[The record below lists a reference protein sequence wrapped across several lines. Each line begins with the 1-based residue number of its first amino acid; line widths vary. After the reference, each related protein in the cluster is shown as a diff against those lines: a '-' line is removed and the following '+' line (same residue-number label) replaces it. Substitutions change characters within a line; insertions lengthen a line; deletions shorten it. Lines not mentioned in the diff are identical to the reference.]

1 MNAMPRRPP
10 PSVVL
15 VGALAAL
22 AIEPT
27 ARAHHNSSHDQ
38 NPSPPAAMS
47 SSTVYAFAAGSIII
61 PMDSCY
67 DRPSFMA
74 DGDLGDI
81 VKLTY
86 GASSATTSNKACNGT
101 TEKDDGIIDSYSLM
115 QRLVKDGIK
124 VYWAIRPGKTGWHD
138 YDVAISKAGGA
149 PVTWRN
155 RAGSTSATK
164 YSALTEIRY
173 AGAPFIIDS
182 TQAAAAL
189 AKLATYSS
197 AYNTVDLH
205 VATTAFQAPIFSSLS
220 SLPKL
225 AIIDLSDGTTDLS
238 NEQTKKL
245 AASVDEAGMS
255 GMANTWYKWVT
266 IPEVKAD
273 KLVSDGYKL
282 AWVPPFDLKTG
293 VAPTS
298 AQTAFFA
305 KLTAFAAQGGHILF
319 MDGAVA
325 AMEGYGNY
333 GASYAEI
340 QVPTGAYQTNGGL
353 VVNGITSS
361 WDNGNDDERTLGQDY
376 SDPAAQF
383 GGMVWTGIGG
393 SKYNWKPRYDRAYHA
408 GVRRMI
414 YSDHASDD
422 TKDRW
427 DIATWRRYNNAT
439 TGGVIYYLGGDNWR
453 KNTAAGFRVLLNT
466 VFVHAGNVPPTTT
479 FVARAAPV
487 VGPVNDVQTYVQGS
501 FSRSD
506 PDEVATT
513 FTGAASAAGFRFP
526 HRIGQVRGY
535 NVTAIATTATAHEAM
550 GTPLWDAASHVPTPT
565 AAGCS
570 LWFAGSCRSV
580 FTTTATGA
588 LPPRIMMSTANR
600 SLFGSLLGG
609 ALSATDQDTLI
620 GLLLAGR
627 IDATTGTRVAKL
639 GGVDRSSV
647 ALIEASPIAPTRPK
661 MIYVNALDGMLHAIC
676 AEVKTGT
683 GCDAIGR
690 ELWAY
695 VPRTQLGKLR
705 LNTQKLNGSPRV
717 GDFLGNFDGQAGDEW
732 RTVLAF
738 ATGSGTA
745 ASYDDAPAVIGVDIT
760 DPTNPAVLW
769 EVATPAT
776 RGASELGLGLD
787 VVVGNVRI
795 DGSARPAVFVST
807 NQGGTGTAGV
817 RVMAYSAVNGT
828 ALWPAA
834 FTYTYPAPRTA
845 ASGSV
850 PATGVPGGLAGYDE
864 GDTGSLN
871 RLAVPTLYGDLFVL
885 DAATGTNLYG
895 SNPVFRVSQDK
906 KPIGAPPAIYKNDAG
921 AFFAVVVTGGYVDD
935 TAGATWTAGT
945 QHVAAVKLDV
955 PQNQVPLTELGQDGP
970 YRPFVVDITGQG
982 FAQPTIAGGE
992 LFVLTAS
999 TDINTVD
1006 PAAAGTGQMVRINLG
1021 TGEAQTY
1028 GVGSSGAA
1036 ATEVVNGT
1044 VYISG
1049 TTNTMKVTPSGFI
1062 ATGVATELQSV
1073 AKSIRRFWIAN

>member
-10 PSVVL
+10 PSVFL

-22 AIEPT
+22 SIGPT
-27 ARAHHNSSHDQ
+27 ARAHHDSTHDQ

-47 SSTVYAFAAGSIII
+47 SSTTYAFEAGSIII

-67 DRPSFMA
+67 ARPSFMNDDEIA
-74 DGDLGDI
+74 DI
-81 VKLTY
+81 VELIY
-86 GASSATTSNKACNGT
+86 GSSSATTTNKKCQSS
-101 TEKDDGIIDSYSLM
+101 TEKDDGIIDAYSLT

-124 VYWAIRPGKTGWHD
+124 VYWAIKPGKTGWHD
-138 YDVAISKAGGA
+138 FDVKVSRTDGA

-155 RAGSTSATK
+155 RAGSTNASK
-164 YSALTEIRY
+164 YSGLSEIRY
-173 AGAPFIIDS
+173 AGAPFIIDAS
-182 TQAAAAL
+182 QATAAL
-189 AKLATYSS
+189 AKMATYSS
-197 AYNTVDLH
+197 SYNTVDLH
-205 VATTAFQAPIFSSLS
+205 VATAGFEAPIFSGLS
-220 SLPKL
+220 ALPKL
-225 AIIDLSDGTTDLS
+225 AIIDLSHSGTDLQ
-238 NEQTKKL
+238 NEKTKFL
-245 AASVDEAGMS
+245 AESVDDAGMS
-255 GMANTWYKWVT
+255 GMANTWFEWIT
-266 IPEVKAD
+266 IPDVNAG
-273 KLVSDGYKL
+273 KLISDGYQL
-282 AWVPPFDLKTG
+282 AWVPPFELKTG
-293 VAPTS
+293 VAPTT
-298 AQTAFFA
+298 AQLTFFG
-305 KLTAFAAQGGHILF
+305 KLAEFAAAGGHVLYQ
-319 MDGAVA
+319 DGAIS
-325 AMEGYGNY
+325 AMEGWGDWS
-333 GASYAEI
+333 GSYSEKH
-340 QVPTGAYQTNGGL
+340 VPTSAYMSNGGV
-353 VVNGITSS
+353 VVNGISSS
-361 WDNGNDDERTLGQDY
+361 WDNGNDDERTVAQDY

-414 YSDHASDD
+414 SSDHASDD
-422 TKDRW
+422 TKRRW
-427 DIATWRRYNNAT
+427 DIATWRRYNNSA
-439 TGGVIYYLGGDNWR
+439 TGGVIYYLGGYNWR
-453 KNTAAGFRVLLNT
+453 KNTMSGFRVLLNT
-466 VFVHAGNVPPTTT
+466 VFVHATNVAPSTT

-501 FSRSD
+501 FSRSE

-513 FTGAASAAGFRFP
+513 FTGAASAATFRFP

-535 NVTAIATTATAHEAM
+535 NVTSIATTATAHESM
-550 GTPLWDAASHVPTPT
+550 GAPMWDAASHVPTAT

-570 LWFAGSCRSV
+570 IWFAGSCRSV

-588 LPPRIMMSTANR
+588 QPPRIMVSTANR
-600 SLFGSLLGG
+600 TLFGGLLGG
-609 ALSATDQDTLI
+609 SLTNAEQETLI

-627 IDATTGTRVAKL
+627 LDSTGARVAKL

-683 GCDAIGR
+683 GCDMIGR

-695 VPRTQLGKLR
+695 APRTQLGKLR
-705 LNTQKLNGSPRV
+705 LNTQKLNGSPKV
-717 GDFLGNFDGQAGDEW
+717 GDFLGNFDTQPGDEW

-745 ASYDDAPAVIGVDIT
+745 ATHADAPAVIGVDVT

-776 RGASELGLGLD
+776 RGASELGVGLD

-795 DGSARPAVFVST
+795 DGSAKPAVIVST

-817 RVMAYSAVNGT
+817 RVMAYSAVDGS
-828 ALWPAA
+828 ALWPSA

-845 ASGSV
+845 SSGNV
-850 PATGVPGGLAGYDE
+850 PATGIPGGLAGYDE
-864 GDTGSLN
+864 GDTGAIN

-885 DAATGTNLYG
+885 DAATGANLYG
-895 SNPVFRVSQDK
+895 SSPVFRTSQDK
-906 KPIGAPPAIYKNDAG
+906 KPIGGAPAIYKNEAG
-921 AFFAVVVTGGYVDD
+921 AFFAVVVTGGYIDD
-935 TAGATWTAGT
+935 SAGATWSSGT
-945 QHVAAVKLDV
+945 QHIAAVKLDV
-955 PQNQVPLTELGQDGP
+955 PQNQVPLSELGQDSA
-970 YRPFVVDITGQG
+970 YRPFVVDITGRG

-1006 PAAAGTGQMVRINLG
+1006 PGSAGTGQLVRINLG

-1028 GVGSSGAA
+1028 AVGSSGAA
-1036 ATEVVNGT
+1036 ATEVANGT
-1044 VYISG
+1044 VYVSG
-1049 TTNTMKVTPSGFI
+1049 TTNTMKVTPSGFV
-1062 ATGVATELQSV
+1062 ATGVATELQSA
-1073 AKSIRRFWIAN
+1073 AKSIRRFWISN